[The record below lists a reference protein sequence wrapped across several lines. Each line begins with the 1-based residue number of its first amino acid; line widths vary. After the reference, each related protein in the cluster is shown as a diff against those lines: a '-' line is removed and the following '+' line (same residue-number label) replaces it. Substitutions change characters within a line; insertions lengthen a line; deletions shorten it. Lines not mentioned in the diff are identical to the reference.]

1 MKRLFQFTLPQS
13 VTETIKE
20 KSKDKDGN
28 EVTTT
33 REVSKEVDQV
43 ITLKKPNRVMY
54 DDAELYYGVTLSEG
68 IKAGLLTRA
77 LLSKRFSND
86 GGVMSNEDKEDYAD
100 LYLDLFNNQTEIE
113 RLSGVTAKKRTE
125 QESEKFSSL
134 MKRNGVLKREIQ
146 DFELAQA
153 SLFEQ
158 TAENRARNKTVLWWV
173 LRMAHIQGSE
183 EDNSEPIPI
192 FSGENHKKRLDS
204 YDELEELPDPFYEE
218 LLRKLVYYVSYW
230 YVGNVQT
237 EEEFKRLL
245 SDLEESGLEEASM
258 EAIEEAGVEKESA
271 KKTDTSQ
278 KEDAKK
284 KKTKKEAPVEETP
297 AEEPPAEDSPAED
310 SPEDPDNNE

>member
-1 MKRLFQFTLPQS
+1 MKRLFQFTLPQT
-13 VTETIKE
+13 VTKTVEE

-33 REVSKEVDQV
+33 REASKEVDQV

-100 LYLDLFNNQTEIE
+100 LYLALFNNQTEIE

-192 FSGENHKKRLDS
+192 FSGGSHKERLDS
-204 YDELEELPDPFYEE
+204 YDGLEELPDPFYEE
-218 LLRKLVYYVSYW
+218 LLKKLVYYVSYW

-258 EAIEEAGVEKESA
+258 EAIEEAGIEKESA

-278 KEDAKK
+278 KKDTKK
-284 KKTKKEAPVEETP
+284 KKTKKEAPVEEAPAETP
-297 AEEPPAEDSPAED
+297 AEEPPAED